1 MSITKKILVG
11 FLVPLFVLWVFRGSI
26 FTLFVPTI
34 YSSKVKLAQAEE
46 LDAYKVILDTRSIDE
61 FRISHIEGAQYLGF
75 DDFES
80 NFNPGI
86 PKDEPILVYCSIG
99 YRSEIIALKLKNMG
113 YTRVLNL
120 NGGIFGWLNKGNKLV
135 NLDGTIT
142 ENIHPYN
149 NFWGF
154 WLVKGNKVYP

>member
-1 MSITKKILVG
+1 MSIAKKILVG
-11 FLVPLFVLWVFRGSI
+11 FLVPLFILWVFRGSI
-26 FTLFVPTI
+26 YTLFVPKI

-46 LDAYKVILDTRSIDE
+46 LDAYKVIFDTRSIDE

-80 NFNPGI
+80 NFNSSI
-86 PKDEPILVYCSIG
+86 PKDEPILVYCSVG

-135 NLDGTIT
+135 NLDGTTT